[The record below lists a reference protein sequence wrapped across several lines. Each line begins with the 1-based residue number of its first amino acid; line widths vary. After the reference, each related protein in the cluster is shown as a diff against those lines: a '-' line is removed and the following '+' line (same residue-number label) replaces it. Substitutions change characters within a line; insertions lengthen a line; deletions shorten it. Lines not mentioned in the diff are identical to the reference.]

1 MKYQERIDMMKA
13 LDPDNLRGNAK
24 DPYKA
29 EAHFRLYML
38 ELLADIAES
47 ASSFAYS
54 QSQLL
59 KIQQAKTGGQARP
72 PARGA
77 GEGQ

>member
-13 LDPDNLRGNAK
+13 LDPAQLENAK
-24 DPYKA
+24 NPHKADAYYKW
-29 EAHFRLYML
+29 HVL

-59 KIQQAKTGGQARP
+59 KIQQKRAGGGAPAKREP
-72 PARGA
+72 GA
-77 GEGQ
+77 GE